1 MQLKS
6 RCKYEGIQSG
16 KQLSLAKDHS
26 WAEHHTSLL
35 KRRMGALS
43 SVSSFKKRVLAPYA
57 EKEQTSMEDS
67 TPSTSQSS
75 PCSKSHVDEFTAEA
89 TETNLLF

>member
-1 MQLKS
+1 MDIVPWKAYAISEQ
-6 RCKYEGIQSG
+6 Q
-16 KQLSLAKDHS
+16 KQN
-26 WAEHHTSLL
+26 
-35 KRRMGALS
+35 
-43 SVSSFKKRVLAPYA
+43 RVLAPYA

>member
-1 MQLKS
+1 MQLKR

-67 TPSTSQSS
+67 TPSTSQLS
-75 PCSKSHVDEFTAEA
+75 PMQ
-89 TETNLLF
+89 